1 MRIMYHSRSVAWAS
15 APFQIARNLTAMIL
29 EVIPMIGYTSATPD
43 YTMGFNDALIEIFS
57 QGNAEVSA
65 AYLLPRLKPGLNVL
79 DVGCGPGTISASL
92 AEIVAPGELHGVDM
106 EESQVELARSA
117 AKASGTENAFFHVG
131 DALALPFEDGFF
143 DVAHFHNALLYI
155 PDTLGVL
162 AEVRRVLKP
171 GGIIGLREM
180 IVGSS
185 FTYPD
190 YGILGDSWE
199 IFEDLLAAD
208 EGHPQ
213 MGKEMKG
220 HIQRAGFTD
229 VQFTATMRIY
239 STPEEI
245 ELIYSLISKWFLSD
259 EIMEAAIKYS
269 ASSEERFD
277 RIRNGYDKWRV
288 EPGAYFVIAFGEVIG
303 VNP

>member
-1 MRIMYHSRSVAWAS
+1 MTGH
-15 APFQIARNLTAMIL
+15 
-29 EVIPMIGYTSATPD
+29 TSATPD
-43 YTMGFNDALIEIFS
+43 YTMGFSDAFVEALRR
-57 QGNAEVSA
+57 GTAEVSA
-65 AYLLPRLKPGLNVL
+65 AYLLPHLKPGLRVL
-79 DVGCGPGTISASL
+79 DVGCGPGTISAGL
-92 AEIVAPGELHGVDM
+92 AKAIAPGELHGIDM
-106 EESQVELARSA
+106 EESQVELARSV

-131 DALALPFEDGFF
+131 DALALPFEDNFF
-143 DVAHFHNALLYI
+143 DVAHFHNVLMYI
-155 PDTLGVL
+155 PDTTSAL
-162 AEVRRVLKP
+162 AEIRRVLKP

-190 YGILGDSWE
+190 YGILGNSWE
-199 IFEDLLAAD
+199 IFEDIVAAD
-208 EGHPQ
+208 DGHPQ

-220 HIQRAGFTD
+220 HVLSAGFTD
-229 VQFTATMRIY
+229 VQLTTTMRIY

-245 ELIYSLISKWFLSD
+245 EFIYRLINKWFLSP

-269 ASSEERFD
+269 ASSEEMFD
-277 RIRNGYDKWRV
+277 RIRDAYDKWRG